1 MLRVVQYLTLHSQD
15 QGAKGA
21 THNVYTQMRRTR
33 KILRFLRTLQ
43 HTTQI
48 RKEVSAL
55 IKEGGSVPT
64 IVLKVLSILEH
75 LFTVLFFVF
84 DHRVFLGELEVI
96 SKDSVSVYYPR
107 SMQMYRLQNIFG
119 ALRSLAEIAVMVI
132 EGKYEGELLDM
143 EKGKDLILGRA
154 VDFLKNILDILVASY
169 YLTQPKG
176 AAASTGVIGVI
187 TSLVAICQALK
198 VI

>member
-1 MLRVVQYLTLHSQD
+1 MVQYLTLHSQD
-15 QGAKGA
+15 QDPKGA

-55 IKEGGSVPT
+55 FKNGGELPS
-64 IVLKVLSILEH
+64 IILKILSILEN
-75 LFTVLFFVF
+75 LFTVLFFLF

-107 SMQMYRLQNIFG
+107 SIQMYRLQNIFG
-119 ALRSLAEIAVMVI
+119 ALRSLAEIAVMFL
-132 EGKYEGELLDM
+132 EGQYQG
-143 EKGKDLILGRA
+143 
-154 VDFLKNILDILVASY
+154 
-169 YLTQPKG
+169 
-176 AAASTGVIGVI
+176 
-187 TSLVAICQALK
+187 
-198 VI
+198 